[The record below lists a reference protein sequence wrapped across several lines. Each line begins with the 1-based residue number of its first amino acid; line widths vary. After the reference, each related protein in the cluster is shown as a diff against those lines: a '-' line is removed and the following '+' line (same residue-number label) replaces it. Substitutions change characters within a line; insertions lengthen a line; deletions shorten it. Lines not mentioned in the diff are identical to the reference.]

1 MKKRHIYATVMID
14 IETRKIIDILDSRD
28 LEDVIEWLKTYPN
41 LKIISRDGSLTYA
54 AAIKKSHPKAIQIS
68 DRFHLLKNLT
78 DYCKSYI
85 TKIMNF
91 KIKIK
96 SSSGENKVDTV
107 TNSFFKRNDRIK
119 EAQSLYSKG
128 LSQREIGLQL
138 KMDIRTVKKYIN
150 LNTEEIKK
158 DATQIRHEES
168 TNKKQKKIDM
178 VRELYNKGYGIRQI
192 SRTTG
197 LARSTIRKYLAPN
210 AKAVHASYGETRVSY
225 LAQFHSMID
234 ELLANRETFKN
245 IEETIRNKGYNG
257 SASAIRMYTARK
269 RKLIKEVIKS
279 DEVKYELVDRKYLIK
294 LLYKPIESIKELS
307 RELLEKV
314 FKEYPTLSEIYK
326 LNTSFKEVLFS
337 NNSNG
342 LNTWIDS
349 AKSLNISDINS
360 FINGITND
368 IEAVKNAIIYKYSN
382 GLAEGSV
389 NKIKVIKRIMYGRC
403 SFDTLRRKVLH
414 LEKFR
419 EIN

>member
-1 MKKRHIYATVMID
+1 
-14 IETRKIIDILDSRD
+14 
-28 LEDVIEWLKTYPN
+28 
-41 LKIISRDGSLTYA
+41 
-54 AAIKKSHPKAIQIS
+54 
-68 DRFHLLKNLT
+68 
-78 DYCKSYI
+78 
-85 TKIMNF
+85 
-91 KIKIK
+91 
-96 SSSGENKVDTV
+96 
-107 TNSFFKRNDRIK
+107 
-119 EAQSLYSKG
+119 
-128 LSQREIGLQL
+128 
-138 KMDIRTVKKYIN
+138 
-150 LNTEEIKK
+150 
-158 DATQIRHEES
+158 
-168 TNKKQKKIDM
+168 
-178 VRELYNKGYGIRQI
+178 
-192 SRTTG
+192 
-197 LARSTIRKYLAPN
+197 
-210 AKAVHASYGETRVSY
+210 
-225 LAQFHSMID
+225 
-234 ELLANRETFKN
+234 
-245 IEETIRNKGYNG
+245 
-257 SASAIRMYTARK
+257 MYTARK

-294 LLYKPIESIKELS
+294 LLYKPIETIKELS

-368 IEAVKNAIIYKYSN
+368 IEAVKNATIYKYSN

-389 NKIKVIKRIMYGRC
+389 NKIKVIKTIMYGRC